1 MDENGASEADRAS
14 GTDPPETPGSPKEG
28 LSPAPRVP
36 VKDLPPVPEVP
47 RVDLPPAPQVPTE
60 DLSAPPEAGA
70 DNPPPAAE
78 SRDPFA
84 GVSDGDTAS
93 GRVAP
98 RTAPSW
104 VAPGVGRVGVLFVN
118 AYLVG
123 EPGGPWALVDAG
135 LPLSAALVRR
145 AAAERYGTGSR
156 PEAIILTHG
165 HFDHAG
171 SALALAA
178 GWGVPVYAHPLEM
191 PYLTGRG
198 DYPPQDP
205 TMGGAI
211 AQMARL
217 FPRGG
222 RDLGDRVRELPADG
236 GVPGMGGWRW
246 VHTPGHT
253 PGHVSLFRGEDRALI
268 AGDALATMDM
278 DSWASYLTRER
289 ELRRPP
295 APFTPDW
302 EAARRSVGA
311 LADLEPSVVAAGHG
325 LPVEGPRAAEG
336 LRGLAGR
343 FSAPRAGRYVG
354 RPARFDEEGGVAE
367 LPPPVPDP
375 LPRRV
380 ALGAAAVAAGTAIVL
395 ARRRG

>member
-1 MDENGASEADRAS
+1 MDENGAREADRAS
-14 GTDPPETPGSPKEG
+14 GSGSPETPGAPEEG
-28 LSPAPRVP
+28 LPPVP
-36 VKDLPPVPEVP
+36 QVPEKDLPPVPRVP
-47 RVDLPPAPQVPTE
+47 GVDLPPAPQVSIE
-60 DLSAPPEAGA
+60 DLSPPPEAGTE
-70 DNPPPAAE
+70 NPPPAAE
-78 SRDPFA
+78 GRDPFSV
-84 GVSDGDTAS
+84 GIDGDAAS
-93 GRVAP
+93 GRAVSRA
-98 RTAPSW
+98 AAW
-104 VAPGVGRVGVLFVN
+104 VAPGVARVGVLFVN

-135 LPLSAALVRR
+135 LPLSAAMVRR

-236 GVPGMGGWRW
+236 GVPGLEGWRW

-253 PGHVSLFRGEDRALI
+253 PGHVSLFRGEDRVLVG
-268 AGDALATMDM
+268 GDALATMNM
-278 DSWASYLTRER
+278 DSWASHLTRER

-302 EAARRSVGA
+302 EAARRSVGF

-325 LPVEGPRAAEG
+325 LPMEGPRAAEG

-343 FSAPRAGRYVG
+343 FSAPRMGRYVG
-354 RPARFDEEGGVAE
+354 RPARFYEEGGVAE

-380 ALGAAAVAAGTAIVL
+380 ALAAVVIAAGAAIAL